1 MIDRGRSFRARNAGY
16 TLDMTDPA
24 DHSDPA
30 DSVDLD
36 GPADANHAP
45 PIDRK
50 LLIEGLGKGLRVI
63 EAFSEDRPRM
73 TATEAGEAAAL
84 TRTAA
89 RRYLMSLVH
98 FGYAGTDGKYY
109 WLLPRVLR
117 LGQAF
122 LDGAR
127 VPRLVQPYIQRAS
140 MQCGE
145 TLNVGAL
152 DGHEVVYV
160 ARSNAPR
167 MVSIGFHPGARVA
180 AHVVSQGFVLLS
192 TFDDAALAAWIA
204 AHDFTSFTGSTPV
217 DAARFRDS
225 VLAARALGYWKADQH
240 LNFGLCGLAVAL
252 KDRKGRC
259 QYALS
264 ATVQR
269 QMYPDDQL
277 VDKLLPVLRDVSEA
291 LRPIL

>member
-1 MIDRGRSFRARNAGY
+1 MPNV
-16 TLDMTDPA
+16 M
-24 DHSDPA
+24 A
-30 DSVDLD
+30 DSLEF
-36 GPADANHAP
+36 
-45 PIDRK
+45 DRK

-63 EAFSEDRPRM
+63 EAFSDDTPRL
-73 TATEAGEAAAL
+73 TATEAGERAGL

-98 FGYAGTDGKYY
+98 FGYATTDGKYY

-127 VPRLVQPYIQRAS
+127 VPRIVQSFIQRAS
-140 MQCGE
+140 TECGE

-167 MVSIGFHPGARVA
+167 VVSIGFHPGARVP
-180 AHVVSQGFVLLS
+180 AHVVSQGFAILS
-192 TFDDAALAAWIA
+192 TFDDRALDEWIG
-204 AHDFTSFTGSTPV
+204 AHDFATFTGHTIADP
-217 DAARFRDS
+217 AQFRES
-225 VLAARALGYWKADQH
+225 VQKARALDFWQADQN
-240 LNFGLCGLAVAL
+240 LDLGLTGLAVAL

-259 QYALS
+259 HYALS
-264 ATVQR
+264 TTVLR
-269 QMYPDDQL
+269 QMYPDDLL
-277 VDKLLPVLRDVSEA
+277 VRKLLPVLRDVAES
-291 LRPIL
+291 LRPLI